1 MPYVLRTRH
10 YFTVIKCVRSSCRR
24 SIARPDPKEDVDVRN
39 FLTPLLAV
47 ICAIHIDINNI
58 YLCKLRYFTSKA
70 LAWVDSSQGKTFSN
84 NFSKLEQR
92 QWRQILCSWSK
103 FHLCIC
109 WWLPS
114 CSEFL
119 SSKRLKS
126 KSLHIVSGLTWNE
139 ALLGA
144 WFSYAPLRSYIC
156 EF

>member
-1 MPYVLRTRH
+1 M
-10 YFTVIKCVRSSCRR
+10 
-24 SIARPDPKEDVDVRN
+24 
-39 FLTPLLAV
+39 TPLLAV

-58 YLCKLRYFTSKA
+58 YLCKLRSFTSKA

-103 FHLCIC
+103 FHLFIC
-109 WWLPS
+109 WWLTS

-126 KSLHIVSGLTWNE
+126 KSLHIDSGLTWNE
-139 ALLGA
+139 ALLYNFRCLIFIRTSTFLYM
-144 WFSYAPLRSYIC
+144 WILNYLFFYFDLFLKNNPVP
-156 EF
+156 E